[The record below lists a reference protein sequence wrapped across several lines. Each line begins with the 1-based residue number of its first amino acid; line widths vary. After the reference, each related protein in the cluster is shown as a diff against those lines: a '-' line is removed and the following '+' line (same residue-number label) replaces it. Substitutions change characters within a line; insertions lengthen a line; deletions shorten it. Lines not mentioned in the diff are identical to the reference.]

1 MTNRSKQSKLI
12 FELSR
17 VQKEIRFKEVLD
29 KAMLQ
34 TYAMD
39 RPLIYRNSLCIKK
52 NQFIHQHK
60 NGRIFLIEQD
70 QNDSKERVI
79 KELH

>member
-1 MTNRSKQSKLI
+1 MNRSKQNKLI

-17 VQKEIRFKEVLD
+17 VQKVIRFKEVLD
-29 KAMLQ
+29 EAMLQ

-39 RPLIYRNSLCIKK
+39 RPLVYRNDLCVKK

-60 NGRIFLIEQD
+60 DGRMFLIEQD
-70 QNDSKERVI
+70 QNDSKERI
-79 KELH
+79 LKELH

>member
-1 MTNRSKQSKLI
+1 MMNRSKQNKLI

-17 VQKEIRFKEVLD
+17 VQKVIRFKEVLD
-29 KAMLQ
+29 EAMLQ

-39 RPLIYRNSLCIKK
+39 RPLVYRNDLCVKK

-60 NGRIFLIEQD
+60 DGRMFLIEQD
-70 QNDSKERVI
+70 QNDSKERI
-79 KELH
+79 LKELH